1 MFIRPGSTQQY
12 SYQVFFMKKLW
23 MNTVPGRDR
32 NADLIFHFH
41 QEVDMDHDKK
51 MIIVKD
57 DYCGKDDLNNIGC
70 LQVPKFLRGWH
81 SIDAKQAASLSA
93 LLYRTR

>member
-41 QEVDMDHDKK
+41 QEVDYDN
-51 MIIVKD
+51 
-57 DYCGKDDLNNIGC
+57 CGKDD
-70 LQVPKFLRGWH
+70 Q
-81 SIDAKQAASLSA
+81 
-93 LLYRTR
+93 

>member
-1 MFIRPGSTQQY
+1 MFILSGSTQQY

-41 QEVDMDHDKK
+41 QEVDYDNK

-57 DYCGKDDLNNIGC
+57 DK
-70 LQVPKFLRGWH
+70 
-81 SIDAKQAASLSA
+81 
-93 LLYRTR
+93 